1 MRPYRRGFLSFIIVV
16 FLGGL
21 FLSLPPV
28 SSRVMNALENARVRV
43 RAMIFPQNEVVFLPG
58 GEVLPTITPQ
68 AETPQPTLTPAPTS
82 SPVVAAL
89 STPRPTPTATLAP
102 TPLPAAFSLQ
112 GVRWETQNG
121 AWNYCGPTNLAMLLS
136 YWGWKGDK
144 FAPGKYL
151 KPFDYDLNVMPYEMQ
166 NYVQEK
172 TTGLGLEV
180 RSGASLALIK
190 QLIANGFPVLIETG
204 VYFPE
209 TATGVDGWMGHYRV
223 LTGYN
228 DDRKEVIAQD
238 SYLKADLAISYDA
251 LVQNWRA
258 FNFVIGV
265 AYSMDKHDALVALLG
280 SGYVDPAAS
289 YTTALK
295 TASDETLKLSGT
307 DQYFAWYNRGSSLVA
322 LQDYV
327 GAAQAYDRAFELYAK
342 LPEDRRPWRMIWHQT
357 GPYFAYFFA
366 GRYQDVADL
375 ATNTLDFVTKRADR
389 LGIADRPQ
397 VGPFIE
403 ETWVWRARAR
413 LVLGNQKG
421 AIEDLRT
428 ALKYHPGFQAAVD
441 ELKRLGINP

>member
-28 SSRVMNALENARVRV
+28 GSRVMNALENARVRV

-58 GEVLPTITPQ
+58 GEVLPTITPL
-68 AETPQPTLTPAPTS
+68 AETPQPTLTPVPS
-82 SPVVAAL
+82 STPAAAAL
-89 STPRPTPTATLAP
+89 NTPRPTPTATLAP
-102 TPLPAAFSLQ
+102 TALPATKNLQ

-121 AWNYCGPTNLAMLLS
+121 AWNYCGPTNLSMLLS

-144 FAPGKYL
+144 FTTGKYL

-180 RSGASLALIK
+180 RSGASLALVK

-209 TATGVDGWMGHYRV
+209 TATGVDGWMGHYRI

-228 DDRKEVIAQD
+228 DDRKEVIVQD

-251 LVQNWRA
+251 FVQNWRA

-265 AYSMDKHDALVALLG
+265 AYPLEKHDQLVALFWEQLCRPG
-280 SGYVDPAAS
+280 GQ
-289 YTTALK
+289 L
-295 TASDETLKLSGT
+295 
-307 DQYFAWYNRGSSLVA
+307 
-322 LQDYV
+322 
-327 GAAQAYDRAFELYAK
+327 YDRLK
-342 LPEDRRPWRMIWHQT
+342 
-357 GPYFAYFFA
+357 
-366 GRYQDVADL
+366 
-375 ATNTLDFVTKRADR
+375 N
-389 LGIADRPQ
+389 GI
-397 VGPFIE
+397 G
-403 ETWVWRARAR
+403 
-413 LVLGNQKG
+413 
-421 AIEDLRT
+421 
-428 ALKYHPGFQAAVD
+428 
-441 ELKRLGINP
+441 